1 MKQLII
7 ILFLGLITTTCQKSN
22 IDIRNSY
29 AGNWDFEVEYLSN
42 QNNVLR
48 STVSN
53 CSGNIIKSDND
64 NSLMINYCIND
75 FLQLKVN
82 EDGDLLSK
90 DQNVGEITNNDCE
103 ITINDNTN
111 SSVQQIR
118 ILGFKV
124 Q

>member
-22 IDIRNSY
+22 IDIRNRY

-48 STVSN
+48 STISN

-82 EDGDLLSK
+82 EDGDLLTK
-90 DQNVGEITNNDCE
+90 GKNVGEITTTDCE
-103 ITINDNTN
+103 IIIDNVTN
-111 SSVQQIR
+111 ASVQQVR
-118 ILGFKV
+118 ITGFKV

>member
-29 AGNWDFEVEYLSN
+29 AGNWDFQVEYLSN

-48 STVSN
+48 STISN
-53 CSGNIIKSDND
+53 CSGNVIKSDNA
-64 NSLMINYCIND
+64 NTIMVNYCIND

-82 EDGDLLSK
+82 EAGDLFSK
-90 DQNVGEITNNDCE
+90 KQNVGEITNSDCE
-103 ITINDNTN
+103 ITINDLNN
-111 SSVQQIR
+111 SSVEQIR

>member
-1 MKQLII
+1 
-7 ILFLGLITTTCQKSN
+7 
-22 IDIRNSY
+22 
-29 AGNWDFEVEYLSN
+29 
-42 QNNVLR
+42 
-48 STVSN
+48 
-53 CSGNIIKSDND
+53 
-64 NSLMINYCIND
+64 MINYWIND